1 MCDEDFSLMT
11 DTQGS
16 QNTLD
21 GILHAISKC
30 KVQHNQLLKE
40 QQDLSRARDDQED
53 LAKQFRQRVV
63 KLRISLEEDDNNQ
76 ARDVDSER
84 KKMAALHD
92 EESRLKREIQRAE
105 EELQL
110 EEESTHHLK
119 QQTDVSTAAVPEKKV
134 VFTGETGDGANILY
148 FNVKPHIVYPM
159 EEGTALITFEDE
171 EVAQKILSLREH
183 KVDLGGDLGGD
194 CAITLEATLVQLLV
208 PCQVELDTEVCSRR
222 ILVSN
227 LPKKAGED
235 RLLDKL
241 EIHFAKSKN
250 GGGEVEESD
259 MLHDSGN
266 VVITFIENNIAKGLT
281 GKLYHDV
288 EFEKGRKHSVKVTP
302 FLNGEIT
309 SFQVSRFHGCQRTV
323 LLTGIPAVMEQENL
337 QDLLEI
343 HFQKT
348 SNSGGEVDAFLYNP
362 LGQHTLA
369 LFEED
374 CPTEDQSQ

>member
-1 MCDEDFSLMT
+1 MCDEDFPLMT

-53 LAKQFRQRVV
+53 LANQFRQRVV

-84 KKMAALHD
+84 
-92 EESRLKREIQRAE
+92 
-105 EELQL
+105 
-110 EEESTHHLK
+110 
-119 QQTDVSTAAVPEKKV
+119 VSTAAVPEKKV
-134 VFTGETGDGANILY
+134 VFTGETGDGANTLN

-183 KVDLGGDLGGD
+183 KVDLCGD
-194 CAITLEATLVQLLV
+194 CAITLEAKLVQLLV
-208 PCQVELDTEVCSRR
+208 PCQVEMDTEVCSRR

-266 VVITFIENNIAKGLT
+266 VVITFTENNIAKGLT

-309 SFQVSRFHGCQRTV
+309 SFQTRLSACGRTV

-348 SNSGGEVDAFLYNP
+348 SNGGGEVDAFLYNP

>member
-1 MCDEDFSLMT
+1 MT

-16 QNTLD
+16 QNTLS
-21 GILHAISKC
+21 GILNAISKC

-53 LAKQFRQRVV
+53 LAKQFRQRIV

-84 KKMAALHD
+84 KKIAALHD

-110 EEESTHHLK
+110 EEESSHHLK

-134 VFTGETGDGANILY
+134 VFTGVTGDGANTLN
-148 FNVKPHIVYPM
+148 FDVKPHIVFPM

-183 KVDLGGDLGGD
+183 KVDLGED
-194 CAITLEATLVQLLV
+194 CAITLEAKLVQLLV
-208 PCQVELDTEVCSRR
+208 PCQVEMDTEVCSRR

-227 LPKKAGED
+227 LPKKVGED

-241 EIHFAKSKN
+241 EIHFAKRKN
-250 GGGEVEESD
+250 GGGEVDDSD

-266 VVITFIENNIAKGLT
+266 VVITFTENNIAKGLT
-281 GKLYHDV
+281 DKQYHDV

-309 SFQVSRFHGCQRTV
+309 SFQTRLSACGRTV

-348 SNSGGEVDAFLYNP
+348 SNGGGEVDAFLYNP

>member
-1 MCDEDFSLMT
+1 M
-11 DTQGS
+11 
-16 QNTLD
+16 
-21 GILHAISKC
+21 
-30 KVQHNQLLKE
+30 
-40 QQDLSRARDDQED
+40 
-53 LAKQFRQRVV
+53 
-63 KLRISLEEDDNNQ
+63 
-76 ARDVDSER
+76 
-84 KKMAALHD
+84 
-92 EESRLKREIQRAE
+92 
-105 EELQL
+105 
-110 EEESTHHLK
+110 
-119 QQTDVSTAAVPEKKV
+119 
-134 VFTGETGDGANILY
+134 Y
-148 FNVKPHIVYPM
+148 
-159 EEGTALITFEDE
+159 EDE

-183 KVDLGGDLGGD
+183 KVDLGGD
-194 CAITLEATLVQLLV
+194 CAITLEAKLVQLLV
-208 PCQVELDTEVCSRR
+208 PCQVEMDTEVCSRR

-227 LPKKAGED
+227 LPKKVEED

-266 VVITFIENNIAKGLT
+266 VVITFTENNIAKGLAD
-281 GKLYHDV
+281 KQYHDV
-288 EFEKGRKHSVKVTP
+288 EFEKGRKNSVKVTP

-309 SFQVSRFHGCQRTV
+309 SFQTRLSACGRTV

-348 SNSGGEVDAFLYNP
+348 SNGGGEVDAFLYNP

>member
-1 MCDEDFSLMT
+1 MSFFQDFSLMSH
-11 DTQGS
+11 TQES

-21 GILHAISKC
+21 GILNAISKC

-53 LAKQFRQRVV
+53 LAKQFRQRIV

-84 KKMAALHD
+84 KKIAALHD

-119 QQTDVSTAAVPEKKV
+119 QQTNVSTAAVPEKKV
-134 VFTGETGDGANILY
+134 VFTGVTGDGANTLN
-148 FNVKPHIVYPM
+148 FDVKPHIVFPM

-183 KVDLGGDLGGD
+183 KVDLGED
-194 CAITLEATLVQLLV
+194 CAITLEAKLVQLLV
-208 PCQVELDTEVCSRR
+208 PCQVEMDTEVCSRR

-227 LPKKAGED
+227 LPKKVRED
-235 RLLDKL
+235 LLLDKL

-250 GGGEVEESD
+250 GGGEVEDSD

-266 VVITFIENNIAKGLT
+266 VVITFTENNIAKGLT
-281 GKLYHDV
+281 DKQYHNV

-302 FLNGEIT
+302 FLNGDIT
-309 SFQVSRFHGCQRTV
+309 SFQTRLSACGRTV
-323 LLTGIPAVMEQENL
+323 LLTGIPAVKEQENL

-348 SNSGGEVDAFLYNP
+348 SNGGGEVDTFLYNP

>member
-1 MCDEDFSLMT
+1 MSFEDLSFVT
-11 DTQGS
+11 VDAHGS
-16 QNTLD
+16 QNILE
-21 GILHAISKC
+21 GIITAISKC

-40 QQDLSRARDDQED
+40 QQDLSRARDEQVD
-53 LAKQFRQRVV
+53 LAEQYRQRTV
-63 KLRISLEEDDNNQ
+63 KLRTSLEEDKCDQ

-84 KKMAALHD
+84 KKMAALHE

-110 EEESTHHLK
+110 EEESTHQLK

-134 VFTGETGDGANILY
+134 VFTGMTGDGANALN
-148 FNVKPHIVYPM
+148 FDVKPHIVYPM
-159 EEGTALITFEDE
+159 EEGTALITFEE
-171 EVAQKILSLREH
+171 ELVAQKILSLREH
-183 KVDLGGDLGGD
+183 KVDLGGD
-194 CAITLEATLVQLLV
+194 CAITLEAKLIQLLV
-208 PCQVELDTEVCSRR
+208 PCQVEMDTEVCSRR
-222 ILVSN
+222 VLVSN
-227 LPKKAGED
+227 LPKVAED

-241 EIHFAKSKN
+241 EIHFAKRKN

-266 VVITFIENNIAKGLT
+266 VVITFTENNVAKGLT
-281 GKLYHDV
+281 DKQYHDV

-309 SFQVSRFHGCQRTV
+309 SFQTRLSACGRTV
-323 LLTGIPAVMEQENL
+323 LLTGIPAIMEQENL

-348 SNSGGEVDAFLYNP
+348 SNGGGEVDAFLYNP
-362 LGQHTLA
+362 MGQHTLA
-369 LFEED
+369 LFKED